1 VFLFKERKVA
11 ERGVQWTVQSRLY
24 PLRPTPNPQV
34 IAGSHNFPPHL
45 SGLPPDPV
53 PPLRLQCW
61 EYPALLELGEAG
73 GPPRSFAQGRNR
85 GASAPQA
92 RPLRSSTFGSAVLGW
107 AHGVGRQ
114 SRSPSHSRAQ
124 ERAPCFGLPTNAGG
138 GRHRCS
144 TDRTGRVAYAPRY
157 SHGRVLTG
165 LSEPKN

>member
-1 VFLFKERKVA
+1 
-11 ERGVQWTVQSRLY
+11 
-24 PLRPTPNPQV
+24 LRPTPNPQV
-34 IAGSHNFPPHL
+34 LAGSHNFPPHL

-61 EYPALLELGEAG
+61 VSSIAKSEAKLGALLIVSPKGET
-73 GPPRSFAQGRNR
+73 R
-85 GASAPQA
+85 GASAPKA

-138 GRHRCS
+138 E
-144 TDRTGRVAYAPRY
+144 DTGA
-157 SHGRVLTG
+157 
-165 LSEPKN
+165 